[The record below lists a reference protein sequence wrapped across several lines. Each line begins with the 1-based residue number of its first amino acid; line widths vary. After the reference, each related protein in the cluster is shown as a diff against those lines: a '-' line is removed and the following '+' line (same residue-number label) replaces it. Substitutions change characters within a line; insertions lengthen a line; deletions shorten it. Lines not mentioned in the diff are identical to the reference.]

1 MGRTVCPIDAMTPLM
16 GRRIA
21 LLERRSGDE
30 IAALVHR
37 CGGVPISAPA
47 IDEVLCHD
55 DFNTFFDG
63 LMGRRFSLAIFLSGA
78 GTQALLDE
86 ARNRGQLSTVLAAL
100 RDLAIACRGAKPAAV
115 LRQHGLR
122 PRITTAPPHTTQA
135 LLNALTV
142 LDVRARGVV
151 LVHSGERNAPVA
163 ENLRSR
169 AARLQEIRPYEWT
182 MPDDLAPIAGVVR
195 EALARRLD
203 AVLFTSHI
211 QCRHLFQVAADM
223 SLAEGLRLSL
233 NGDIV
238 VGAVGPAC
246 AGALQRVGITPD
258 VVPLVASMRSLV
270 KAVVEYFDRLDR
282 MPDLQV
288 GPETDR

>member
-1 MGRTVCPIDAMTPLM
+1 M

-21 LLERRSGDE
+21 LLERRSSAE

-63 LMGRRFSLAIFLSGA
+63 LMARRFSLAIFLSGA

-86 ARNRGQLSTVLAAL
+86 ARNRGRLSTVLTAL
-100 RDLAIACRGAKPAAV
+100 RELAIACRGAKPAAV
-115 LRQHGLR
+115 LKQHDLR

-142 LDVRARGVV
+142 LDVRARGIV
-151 LVHSGERNAPVA
+151 LVHSGERNAAVA
-163 ENLRSR
+163 EDLRWR
-169 AARLQEIRPYEWT
+169 EARLQEVRPYEW
-182 MPDDLAPIAGVVR
+182 MLPDDVAPIAGVVR
-195 EALARRLD
+195 DALARRLD
-203 AVLFTSHI
+203 AVLFTNHI

-223 SLAEGLRLSL
+223 NLAEGLRLSL
-233 NGDIV
+233 NGGIV

-246 AGALQRVGITPD
+246 ARALQREGITPD
-258 VVPLVASMRSLV
+258 VVPPVASMPSLIN
-270 KAVVEYFDRLDR
+270 AVVEYFDRLDR
-282 MPDLQV
+282 KL
-288 GPETDR
+288 GP